1 MLSCKSWQFWC
12 NGSEKYFLSH
22 TPYFHCSVKRVHPC
36 IMLYTVFDLI
46 CLGGFREE
54 VKKNM
59 KSLQTGEQTEGRMMV
74 NSLLEPSAKIPIE

>member
-1 MLSCKSWQFWC
+1 M
-12 NGSEKYFLSH
+12 
-22 TPYFHCSVKRVHPC
+22 P
-36 IMLYTVFDLI
+36 YTVFDLI

-59 KSLQTGEQTEGRMMV
+59 KSLLTGEQTEGRMMV

>member
-1 MLSCKSWQFWC
+1 MLSCKCWQFWC

-54 VKKNM
+54 VKK
-59 KSLQTGEQTEGRMMV
+59 KYEKFTDGRT
-74 NSLLEPSAKIPIE
+74 N